1 MTDYRPTISPRVRDI
16 TYFVL
21 LGGAALA
28 LAVQGLAPIWA
39 PERVAEALS
48 DSAGVLVSVL
58 ALIGGGLGVTYR
70 PGKNDALSGAQS
82 VRDTVART
90 QGGRHSAEDDG
101 GPF

>member
-1 MTDYRPTISPRVRDI
+1 MEDYKPTIPPRVRDV

-39 PERVAEALS
+39 GEHLAGALS

-70 PGKNDALSGAQS
+70 PGRAGQQSGTQS
-82 VRDTVART
+82 LTA
-90 QGGRHSAEDDG
+90 GRHVAGEDEEL
-101 GPF
+101 